1 MPPSA
6 ATLAAAAAATLLAA
20 GAAPDA
26 PLAYEEVFT
35 QAELEACGWRIRTPA
50 LVQTKK
56 AMHVLGR
63 CCGANLC
70 STNPHMCVGTHCKN
84 GSSSAIGAELGD
96 DNSDSTTVMKTSWDG
111 GRSWTNFQTI
121 TPKGAAGYSCSHG
134 LYDRQRDRVV
144 VQYTRFP
151 TNTTRPASSLSTYQV
166 ITEDEGRS
174 WTAPRDISDQ
184 IRGCSVSEENMMYLS
199 AGEKIQTKSGRM
211 LWPAHS
217 FGGHACVWYSDD
229 GGDSYNVSEILV
241 GNEVSVAELGD
252 GRILMNGRGSEY
264 PFGPGHRVRYWS
276 YDGEAP
282 LSSCRACKSISR
294 KRPLKRSCFAQTA
307 RAGARARSRR
317 WLGTTA
323 PPASAR

>member
-1 MPPSA
+1 
-6 ATLAAAAAATLLAA
+6 
-20 GAAPDA
+20 
-26 PLAYEEVFT
+26 
-35 QAELEACGWRIRTPA
+35 
-50 LVQTKK
+50 
-56 AMHVLGR
+56 
-63 CCGANLC
+63 
-70 STNPHMCVGTHCKN
+70 
-84 GSSSAIGAELGD
+84 
-96 DNSDSTTVMKTSWDG
+96 
-111 GRSWTNFQTI
+111 
-121 TPKGAAGYSCSHG
+121 
-134 LYDRQRDRVV
+134 
-144 VQYTRFP
+144 
-151 TNTTRPASSLSTYQV
+151 
-166 ITEDEGRS
+166 
-174 WTAPRDISDQ
+174 
-184 IRGCSVSEENMMYLS
+184 MYLS

-229 GGDSYNVSEILV
+229 GGDTYNVSEILV

-282 LSSCRACKSISR
+282 LSSCRACKSILR